1 MVRVTVRRI
10 TVGQGLR
17 CSKHFSSEVG
27 LGGEAMEAHFLL
39 LMANNASVS
48 GEKLQSSIFRS
59 VTLAKTP
66 TQPPVSRLSSPG
78 KPQAPHSES
87 MTTMGIEKISGVQT
101 QQDAVSQQTL

>member
-10 TVGQGLR
+10 TVGHSLR
-17 CSKHFSSEVG
+17 HSKHFSSGVG

-39 LMANNASVS
+39 LMANNARVS

-87 MTTMGIEKISGVQT
+87 RTKMGTEKISGVQP
-101 QQDAVSQQTL
+101 QQDAVS